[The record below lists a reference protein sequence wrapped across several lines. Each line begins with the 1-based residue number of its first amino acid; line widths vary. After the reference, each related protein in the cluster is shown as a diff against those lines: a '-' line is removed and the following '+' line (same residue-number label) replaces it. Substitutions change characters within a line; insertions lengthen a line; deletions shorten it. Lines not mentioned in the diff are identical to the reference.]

1 MPWPRRRSVLCL
13 AFAFSFAFAL
23 ACGGLSPAAA
33 SDTSFP
39 FGSALFL
46 DAEPLPGSK
55 RIPMI
60 EIEEN
65 GTVSFNLW
73 CSTVEGAAKVTD
85 DKITIVPTKALAA
98 QCTPDGLSRDAGL
111 LAALSQ
117 VTGWR
122 RNGAQIDFLGATTLH
137 FHLATN

>member
-1 MPWPRRRSVLCL
+1 MPWPRRFGLCLFVAFL
-13 AFAFSFAFAL
+13 AFAFACSTL
-23 ACGGLSPAAA
+23 APAAA
-33 SDTSFP
+33 SDSSFP

-60 EIEEN
+60 EIEDN
-65 GTVSFNLW
+65 GTAAFNLW
-73 CSTVEGAAKVTD
+73 CSTVEGTASVAD
-85 DKITIVPTKALAA
+85 DKISIVPTKALST

-122 RNGAQIDFLGATTLH
+122 RNGDQIDFLGATTLH
-137 FHLATN
+137 FRLMTN